1 MKERG
6 INMVEKTYDARGLNH
21 DILTDLGW
29 IVKQAEQGIARIK
42 QSPEWQTET
51 GMQYLMEMKSKM
63 HYARL
68 RLEEACYTGII

>member
-1 MKERG
+1 
-6 INMVEKTYDARGLNH
+6 MVEKTYDARGLNH
-21 DILTDLGW
+21 DILTELDW

-42 QSPEWQTET
+42 QCPEWQTET

-68 RLEEACYTGII
+68 RLEEACRTGII